1 MKAHNSPAAA
11 EGANAQIPQICFH
24 RYMGQRLKAAR
35 KDKELTGERLAER
48 CHINATY
55 LRQIEAGRKMPSLPV
70 FITLCNELSV
80 SPTYVLQDSLAVHEL
95 SDFSILSDLWLAAS
109 PHQIELITAMI
120 RGALAFM

>member
-1 MKAHNSPAAA
+1 MKAHNSSAA
-11 EGANAQIPQICFH
+11 GSVNAQAQQI
-24 RYMGQRLKAAR
+24 RYHKDMGERLKAAR
-35 KDKELTGERLAER
+35 KDKELTGERLAEQ

-55 LRQIEAGRKMPSLPV
+55 LRQIEAGRKIPSLPV

>member
-1 MKAHNSPAAA
+1 MKAHNSPAA
-11 EGANAQIPQICFH
+11 GSVNAQAQQI
-24 RYMGQRLKAAR
+24 RYHKDMGERLKAAR
-35 KDKELTGERLAER
+35 KDKELTGERLAEQ

-55 LRQIEAGRKMPSLPV
+55 LRQIEAGRKIPSLPV

-95 SDFSILSDLWLAAS
+95 SDFSILSNLWLVAS